1 MKTKFLPLTL
11 LLLATMFG
19 SSAFADTIYNVTST
33 GLLNC
38 GPSGHHGLW
47 TNNDIGGGSCSN
59 YFDFQAGSTLTI
71 HDSDADSANW
81 TATLAATA
89 LNPYSVLAAL
99 DLTFSSYTD
108 DHTAVDTSKTGGSP
122 TAADIAAWIF
132 FSDVAG
138 TISVAGS
145 GAYNINNL
153 SGSTALQI
161 GMGAND
167 KTHTFG
173 ASAWLNSPDMS
184 SGHWDINMDL
194 SLASVP
200 EPGLIGLLGLGL
212 LTMGISNRRRRQL
225 AAK

>member
-108 DHTAVDTSKTGGSP
+108 DHTAVDTSKTGGS
-122 TAADIAAWIF
+122 
-132 FSDVAG
+132 
-138 TISVAGS
+138 